1 MIVSSKVRIKPMLY
15 LTAAFTGLAFPAL
28 AGDAATPNPF
38 SRAEAAAII
47 ADARKI
53 VTPNGIER
61 LEKVRIGGID
71 QWVSIRG
78 RDRRN
83 PVLLFIHGGPG
94 YVSMPMSW
102 WFSRDWEEYFTVV
115 EWDQRGAG
123 KTYLL
128 NDPAKIAPTL
138 TLHRM
143 VDDAEEMADWIRK
156 ALGKERIFVM
166 GHSWGSYPGLQ
177 LAKRHPEWL
186 YAYIGVGQLTDGPE
200 SERRGWAFAIN
211 AARRAGNAEAVHQL
225 EAIAP
230 YFAASHPSPLKD
242 IYTQR
247 KWLDLYGGVMAHRD
261 GNSAESGLAR
271 LSPDYTEDEISRIW
285 KGNEFSERY
294 LLADVLSLNLT
305 DIRKLE
311 CPLLLFAGRCDV
323 NVNSQVGA
331 EWFAKVNAPSKQ
343 LVWFENSAHLP
354 MTEEPGKFLIS
365 LVRYARPIAERP
377 ARLHPKLPN

>member
-1 MIVSSKVRIKPMLY
+1 MIVRLNVPIKLMLY
-15 LTAAFTGLAFPAL
+15 LTAAFTGLVAPAL
-28 AGDAATPNPF
+28 AQNAATPKPF
-38 SRAEAAAII
+38 SRADATAII

-53 VTPNGIER
+53 VTPNGVER
-61 LEKVRIGGID
+61 LERVRIGGID

-78 RDRRN
+78 RDKRN

-94 YVSMPMSW
+94 YISMPMSW

-115 EWDQRGAG
+115 QWDQRGAG

-138 TLHRM
+138 SLHRM
-143 VDDAEEMADWIRK
+143 VDDAEEMADWTRK
-156 ALGKERIFVM
+156 ELGKKKIFVV
-166 GHSWGSYPGLQ
+166 GHSWGSYLGLQ

-200 SERRGWAFAIN
+200 SERRGWAFAID
-211 AARRAGNAEAVHQL
+211 AARRAGNKEAVNEL

-230 YFAASHPSPLKD
+230 YFSPSHPSSLKG

-261 GNSAESGLAR
+261 GNSAESALAR
-271 LSPDYTEDEISRIW
+271 LSPDYTDDEIPRIW
-285 KGNEFSERY
+285 EGNDFSEQY
-294 LLADVLSLNLT
+294 LLAQVLSLNLT
-305 DIRKLE
+305 DIRKLD
-311 CPLLLFAGRCDV
+311 CPLIIFAGRYDV
-323 NVNSQVGA
+323 NVNSQVVA
-331 EWFAKVNAPSKQ
+331 EWFANVNAPSKQ

-365 LVRYARPIAERP
+365 LVRYARPIAERDGDAP
-377 ARLHPKLPN
+377 SNDH